1 MGGGK
6 CSYYPMIFPVV
17 MYGCESPTI
26 KKAECRRIDAFAPLS
41 DEGDTTLF
49 PVTSVP
55 AYLSRL
61 FGATTFLEMSRA
73 KGERASHPRLPQEDP

>member
-1 MGGGK
+1 MLGK
-6 CSYYPMIFPVV
+6 V
-17 MYGCESPTI
+17 SPRWLTRGV
-26 KKAECRRIDAFAPLS
+26 CQRSCLPHLLDTPLPA
-41 DEGDTTLF
+41 EGDTTLF

>member
-1 MGGGK
+1 MSGK
-6 CSYYPMIFPVV
+6 V
-17 MYGCESPTI
+17 SPRWLTRGM
-26 KKAECRRIDAFAPLS
+26 CLRSCLPHLLDTPLS